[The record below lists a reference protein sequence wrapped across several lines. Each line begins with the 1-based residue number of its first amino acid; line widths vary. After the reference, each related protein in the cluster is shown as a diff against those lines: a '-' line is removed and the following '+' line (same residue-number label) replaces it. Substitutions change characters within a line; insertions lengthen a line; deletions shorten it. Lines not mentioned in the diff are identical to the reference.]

1 MKLAVSFPFGLIGE
15 VGQNEFYKQMYSAIT
30 EIIKEEDVSGI
41 QVYPAQWPRKVLIT
55 LKDPTCKEA
64 LLLSGI
70 NIKGQHIDLIDESLE
85 TIKITVKDALIE
97 WSKDKIIEVLKPYGE
112 VKKVENELI
121 FIDGKPTSWLTG
133 TRFVYMTK
141 IDRVIPNRLSTFDGD
156 KEVTVSV
163 WYRRPYERSDKCY
176 KCGGQHD
183 PLKCTFSKKVCF
195 KCKGDHIFKDCPQ
208 NDGSRVGENVFV
220 FMTEK
225 SPLSNFNKKYPI
237 QIDGTTYNC
246 NEQFIQSQK
255 AELFGDNRAK
265 DRIMASDNPREMKDL
280 GKRIRGYVDSEWKEA
295 TENVISEC
303 IRRKVYDH
311 QEVQDYLMTTND
323 KIIGEGTSDPHFGI
337 GLHISDSRVLNYNE
351 WQGHNL
357 MGKALMEVRSEI
369 KLLQGVRAEIH
380 SIADVDDAMAFSTPC
395 EVFRSRGHDSMV
407 VSPIPDCPSNQCNL
421 PNLCE
426 QNDYDKLIPD
436 AAKNKN
442 CAILFGDSN
451 ARGIDIDNPDYKVT
465 KVCKAGARIQDLS
478 DLMENC
484 TTNPKD
490 VNAVL
495 LQLGTCNWSA
505 KNTDGIE
512 TSDSLYR
519 EFVEALNSASSKY
532 PYAELLVSSVP
543 KRLPQSSDDTHIS
556 AINTEVAALN
566 KSLKL
571 LANTEDNIAF
581 IDNDIQLTN
590 NGLPDKSLYV
600 KTDTSGVHLNTS
612 GLALVSGNMAKG
624 LSELFFN
631 TSDDGQW
638 QTK

>member
-1 MKLAVSFPFGLIGE
+1 
-15 VGQNEFYKQMYSAIT
+15 
-30 EIIKEEDVSGI
+30 
-41 QVYPAQWPRKVLIT
+41 
-55 LKDPTCKEA
+55 
-64 LLLSGI
+64 
-70 NIKGQHIDLIDESLE
+70 
-85 TIKITVKDALIE
+85 
-97 WSKDKIIEVLKPYGE
+97 
-112 VKKVENELI
+112 
-121 FIDGKPTSWLTG
+121 
-133 TRFVYMTK
+133 MTK